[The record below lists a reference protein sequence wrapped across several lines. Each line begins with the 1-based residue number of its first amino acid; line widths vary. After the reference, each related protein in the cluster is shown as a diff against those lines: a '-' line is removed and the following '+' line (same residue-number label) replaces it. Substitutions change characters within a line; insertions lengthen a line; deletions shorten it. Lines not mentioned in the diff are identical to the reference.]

1 MLRRTYCVVAV
12 AALVVMSGLV
22 GMADGAGAVTG
33 TPAVT
38 TCGSSDI
45 YVNSGGSDDVLAS
58 YTTAGKLVS
67 SVPLAVDYG
76 DIAFDASGTALYGIQ
91 FDAVGAVIDTID
103 PATGAVTATVTATGP
118 ASTDSFFNGLTALP
132 DGTLLTGGDN
142 DNLLYDINPSTGVS
156 TVFRAQL
163 PTGLFSAGDYDT
175 LSDGDILALTVD
187 PNNASVATLVR
198 IHENNTDTIVG
209 TVPMSYGMAQ
219 SEGHIFLAGA
229 DGVLRSLATIPT
241 AASDSPISTST
252 VVSTGLAIYG
262 ATSDQDADQC
272 VTPVTPVTTVTPVT
286 PTGGR
291 VAATPEG
298 AGYWSLS
305 PTGVLSEFGNAAN
318 SGSENGRKINAPI
331 VGINSTST
339 GHGYWLVGSDGG
351 VYSFGDAHFYGSL
364 ASRHLN
370 APIVGL
376 ARTPD
381 NGGYWLVA
389 SDGGVFAFG
398 DAHFYGSLGGVRL
411 NQPVTGIAAN
421 PMGGGYW
428 LAAADGGVFAFG
440 SAKFHGSMGGT
451 DLNKQVNGIAP
462 TPDGRGYWL
471 LAADGGVFTFGD
483 AHFFGSMGA
492 TGTTPI
498 SGIVADADSGYRLIG
513 TEGTAHPFGV
523 TL

>member
-1 MLRRTYCVVAV
+1 MLRRTYCVAV
-12 AALVVMSGLV
+12 AGLVAISGFV
-22 GMADGAGAVTG
+22 GMAGGAGAVTG
-33 TPAVT
+33 TPSVT

-45 YVNSGGSDDVLAS
+45 YVNSGGGDDVLAS
-58 YTTAGKLVS
+58 YTTAGTLVS

-76 DIAFDASGTALYGIQ
+76 DIAFDASGTTLYGIQ
-91 FDAVGAVIDTID
+91 FEAAGAVIDTID

-118 ASTDSFFNGLTALP
+118 ASTDSAFNGLTALP
-132 DGTLLTGGDN
+132 DGTLLAGGDDGN
-142 DNLLYDINPSTGVS
+142 VLYDINPSTGVS

-163 PTGLFSAGDYDT
+163 PTGFFSAGDYDT

-187 PNNASVATLVR
+187 PNNGSVATLVR
-198 IHENNTDTIVG
+198 IHQNNTDTIVG

-219 SEGHIFLAGA
+219 SEGDIFLAGA
-229 DGVLRSLATIPT
+229 DGVLRSLATVPT
-241 AASDSPISTST
+241 AESDSALSTTT
-252 VVSTGLAIYG
+252 VVNTGLALYG

-272 VTPVTPVTTVTPVT
+272 VTPVTPVTNGT
-286 PTGGR
+286 PTGGW

-305 PTGVLSEFGNAAN
+305 PTGTLSEFGNAAN
-318 SGSENGRKINAPI
+318 LGSENGRKVNAPI
-331 VGINSTST
+331 VAINSTST

-351 VYSFGDAHFYGSL
+351 VFSYGDAHFYGSL
-364 ASRHLN
+364 GSRHLN
-370 APIVGL
+370 APVVGL

-411 NQPVTGIAAN
+411 NQPVTAIAAN

-440 SAKFHGSMGGT
+440 SAKFHRSMGGT
-451 DLNKQVNGIAP
+451 DLNKQVNGIAA
-462 TPDGRGYWL
+462 TPNGQGYWL
-471 LAADGGVFTFGD
+471 LAGDGGVFTFGD
-483 AHFFGSMGA
+483 AHFFGSMGG

-513 TEGTAHPFGV
+513 TEGTAHPFGA
-523 TL
+523 TP